1 MKEKTY
7 IPIMRYNSKDMWY
20 MDITDASLSE
30 LIDLREKMMGYNNEA
45 VTTLEREIRI
55 DAGISGV
62 QAKMNRREDQM
73 LKGNM
78 RKRLTSF
85 KKRKRR

>member
-45 VTTLEREIRI
+45 VTALEREIRI